1 MARRRRKGGIKI
13 KKSRAGSLRRH
24 TKTPKGKKIPMK
36 KLQAAKRSK
45 SPAIRKKAN
54 FAINA
59 RKWRKTGGK
68 KRRR

>member
-1 MARRRRKGGIKI
+1 VARRRKGGIKI

-24 TKTPKGKKIPMK
+24 TKTPKGKKIPMS

-59 RKWRKTGGK
+59 RKWKKGGRRR
-68 KRRR
+68 KRR